1 MSLLGKVWQV
11 SPYILEKV
19 KEYPDILTL
28 LSWSEHISEPHGW
41 LRELIEKFNDDI
53 SLIIA
58 EGKTEFLDL
67 VTGWHSMHWFFTGE
81 SEEYNLPFIVSE
93 IPNRNEPL
101 LVNAVLGGT
110 RIKADFDLRYFTPDE
125 VKQVAKALSII
136 AKEENFV
143 ERWKKLKQPPRT
155 SRIYFWYIEDDW
167 DENFID
173 FTNFVEYYKNASE
186 RGNAILISIN

>member
-1 MSLLGKVWQV
+1 MSLLGTVRQV
-11 SPYILEKV
+11 SPYILKKA

-28 LSWSEHISEPHGW
+28 LSWSKNLSESHEW

-53 SLIIA
+53 LLIIA
-58 EGKTEFLDL
+58 EGKTEVLDL
-67 VTGWHSMHWFFTGE
+67 VTGWHSMHWFLTGE

-101 LVNAVLGGT
+101 LENAVLGGT

-136 AKEENFV
+136 ATEENFV

-155 SRIYFWYIEDDW
+155 SRIYLWYIEDDR